1 VHAQTV
7 DVNRVFHALSDAT
20 RRQMI
25 ERLSEGPVSASEL
38 AKPLGVSLAAV
49 VQHLQ
54 LLEGCSLVRSEKVG
68 RTRLCRMEPAG
79 LRGVGPVG
87 ALREYPLAMVAWLVT
102 GALAFVFQWTET
114 ARLADQQLDGE
125 PA

>member
-1 VHAQTV
+1 MHAQTI

-54 LLEGCSLVRSEKVG
+54 VLEECSLVRSEKVG

-79 LRGVGPVG
+79 LSAVEKWVSDR
-87 ALREYPLAMVAWLVT
+87 RT
-102 GALAFVFQWTET
+102 QWE
-114 ARLADQQLDGE
+114 RKFDRLGDLLADE
-125 PA
+125 NP

>member
-25 ERLSEGPVSASEL
+25 ERLSEGPVSVSEL

-54 LLEGCSLVRSEKVG
+54 VLQECSLVRSEKVG
-68 RTRLCRMEPAG
+68 RTRLCRMESAG
-79 LRGVGPVG
+79 LRAV
-87 ALREYPLAMVAWLVT
+87 ENWI
-102 GALAFVFQWTET
+102 T
-114 ARLADQQLDGE
+114 ARRTSWERKFDRLGDLLAEEL
-125 PA
+125 PPKP

>member
-7 DVNRVFHALSDAT
+7 DVNRIFQALGDAT

-25 ERLSEGPVSASEL
+25 ERLSEGPVSVSEL

-54 LLEGCSLVRSEKVG
+54 LLEQCSLVRSEKIG

-79 LRGVGPVG
+79 LRAVEKWVTD
-87 ALREYPLAMVAWLVT
+87 RRTAWERKFDRL
-102 GALAFVFQWTET
+102 GDL
-114 ARLADQQLDGE
+114 LADED
-125 PA
+125 P

>member
-1 VHAQTV
+1 MHARTV
-7 DVNRVFHALSDAT
+7 DVNRVFHALGDAT

-54 LLEGCSLVRSEKVG
+54 LLEECSLVRSEKVG

-79 LRGVGPVG
+79 LRAVEKWITDRRASWERKFDRLGDLLAQDP
-87 ALREYPLAMVAWLVT
+87 PLPD
-102 GALAFVFQWTET
+102 
-114 ARLADQQLDGE
+114 AD
-125 PA
+125 P

>member
-1 VHAQTV
+1 MHAQTV

-79 LRGVGPVG
+79 LRAVEKWITDRR
-87 ALREYPLAMVAWLVT
+87 ASWERKFDRLSDLLA
-102 GALAFVFQWTET
+102 
-114 ARLADQQLDGE
+114 GE
-125 PA
+125 PPLPDADA

>member
-1 VHAQTV
+1 VHTQPI

-25 ERLSEGPVSASEL
+25 ERLSEGPVSVSGL

-54 LLEGCSLVRSEKVG
+54 VLEGCALVRTEKIG
-68 RTRLCRMEPAG
+68 RTRMCSMQTAG
-79 LRGVGPVG
+79 LS
-87 ALREYPLAMVAWLVT
+87 VAEKW
-102 GALAFVFQWTET
+102 
-114 ARLADQQLDGE
+114 LADRRSLWERKFDRLGDLLAE
-125 PA
+125 ESLPDVDP

>member
-1 VHAQTV
+1 
-7 DVNRVFHALSDAT
+7 
-20 RRQMI
+20 MI

-79 LRGVGPVG
+79 LRAVEKWITDRRASWERRFDRLGNLLAEDP
-87 ALREYPLAMVAWLVT
+87 PLPD
-102 GALAFVFQWTET
+102 
-114 ARLADQQLDGE
+114 AD
-125 PA
+125 P

>member
-1 VHAQTV
+1 MHAQTV
-7 DVNRVFHALSDAT
+7 DVNRVFHALSDGT

-54 LLEGCSLVRSEKVG
+54 LLEECSLVRSEKVG

-79 LRGVGPVG
+79 LRAVEKWISDRRASWERKFDRLGDLLAEDP
-87 ALREYPLAMVAWLVT
+87 PLPD
-102 GALAFVFQWTET
+102 
-114 ARLADQQLDGE
+114 AD
-125 PA
+125 P

>member
-25 ERLSEGPVSASEL
+25 ERLSEGPVSVSEL

-54 LLEGCSLVRSEKVG
+54 VLEGCALVRSEKVG

-79 LRGVGPVG
+79 LRVV
-87 ALREYPLAMVAWLVT
+87 ENWI
-102 GALAFVFQWTET
+102 TERRT
-114 ARLADQQLDGE
+114 SWERKLDRLGDLLSTDTD
-125 PA
+125 P

>member
-1 VHAQTV
+1 MHAQTV

-79 LRGVGPVG
+79 LRAVEKWITDRRASWERKFDRLGDLLAEDP
-87 ALREYPLAMVAWLVT
+87 PLPDV
-102 GALAFVFQWTET
+102 
-114 ARLADQQLDGE
+114 D
-125 PA
+125 P

>member
-1 VHAQTV
+1 MRTQSI

-25 ERLSEGPVSASEL
+25 ERLSEGPISVSGL

-54 LLEGCSLVRSEKVG
+54 VLEACALVRTEKVG
-68 RTRLCRMEPAG
+68 RTRVCRMESAG
-79 LRGVGPVG
+79 LSVVEKWIQDR
-87 ALREYPLAMVAWLVT
+87 RSMWERK
-102 GALAFVFQWTET
+102 FD
-114 ARLADQQLDGE
+114 RLGDLLDE
-125 PA
+125 ESLPDVDP

>member
-1 VHAQTV
+1 MHAQTV
-7 DVNRVFHALSDAT
+7 DVNRIFHALGDAT

-54 LLEGCSLVRSEKVG
+54 LLEECSLVRSEKVG

-79 LRGVGPVG
+79 LRAVEKWVTD
-87 ALREYPLAMVAWLVT
+87 RRTAWERKFDRL
-102 GALAFVFQWTET
+102 GDL
-114 ARLADQQLDGE
+114 LADED
-125 PA
+125 PPV

>member
-54 LLEGCSLVRSEKVG
+54 LLEECSLVRSEKVG

-79 LRGVGPVG
+79 LRAVENWITERRTSWERKLDRLGDLLSEEGPSD
-87 ALREYPLAMVAWLVT
+87 P
-102 GALAFVFQWTET
+102 
-114 ARLADQQLDGE
+114 
-125 PA
+125 

>member
-54 LLEGCSLVRSEKVG
+54 LLEECSLVRSEKVG
-68 RTRLCRMEPAG
+68 RTRLCRMESAG
-79 LRGVGPVG
+79 LRAVEKWITDRRASWERKFDRLGDLLAEDP
-87 ALREYPLAMVAWLVT
+87 PLPD
-102 GALAFVFQWTET
+102 
-114 ARLADQQLDGE
+114 AD
-125 PA
+125 P

>member
-1 VHAQTV
+1 MHAQTV

-79 LRGVGPVG
+79 LRAVEKWITDRRASWERKFDRLGDLLAEDP
-87 ALREYPLAMVAWLVT
+87 PLPDV
-102 GALAFVFQWTET
+102 
-114 ARLADQQLDGE
+114 DS
-125 PA
+125 

>member
-7 DVNRVFHALSDAT
+7 DVNRIFQALGDAT
-20 RRQMI
+20 RRQMM

-54 LLEGCSLVRSEKVG
+54 LLEECSLVRSEKVG

-79 LRGVGPVG
+79 LRAVEKWVTD
-87 ALREYPLAMVAWLVT
+87 RRNAWERKFDRL
-102 GALAFVFQWTET
+102 GDL
-114 ARLADQQLDGE
+114 LADEDP
-125 PA
+125 PAGA

>member
-1 VHAQTV
+1 MHAQTV

-79 LRGVGPVG
+79 LRAVEKWISDRRASWERKFDRLGNLLAEDP
-87 ALREYPLAMVAWLVT
+87 PLPD
-102 GALAFVFQWTET
+102 
-114 ARLADQQLDGE
+114 AD
-125 PA
+125 P

>member
-7 DVNRVFHALSDAT
+7 DVNRIFQALGDAT
-20 RRQMI
+20 RRQIM
-25 ERLSEGPVSASEL
+25 ERLSEGPISASEL

-54 LLEGCSLVRSEKVG
+54 LLEECSLVRSEKVG

-79 LRGVGPVG
+79 LRAVEKWITD
-87 ALREYPLAMVAWLVT
+87 RRTSWERK
-102 GALAFVFQWTET
+102 FD
-114 ARLADQQLDGE
+114 RLGDLLSKED
-125 PA
+125 P

>member
-1 VHAQTV
+1 MHAPIV

-25 ERLSEGPVSASEL
+25 ERLSEGPVSASDL

-54 LLEGCSLVRSEKVG
+54 LLEECSLVRSEKIG
-68 RTRLCRMEPAG
+68 RTRLCRMESAG
-79 LRGVGPVG
+79 LRAVEKWISDR
-87 ALREYPLAMVAWLVT
+87 RE
-102 GALAFVFQWTET
+102 QWE
-114 ARLADQQLDGE
+114 RKFDRLCDLLADED
-125 PA
+125 P

>member
-1 VHAQTV
+1 MHAQTI

-25 ERLSEGPVSASEL
+25 ERLSDGPVSASEL

-49 VQHLQ
+49 LQHLQ
-54 LLEGCSLVRSEKVG
+54 VLEECSLVRSEKIG

-79 LRGVGPVG
+79 LRAV
-87 ALREYPLAMVAWLVT
+87 E
-102 GALAFVFQWTET
+102 QWVSDRRTRWE
-114 ARLADQQLDGE
+114 RKFDRLGDLLADE
-125 PA
+125 NA

>member
-1 VHAQTV
+1 VHAQTI

-25 ERLSEGPVSASEL
+25 ERLSEGPVSVSEL

-54 LLEGCSLVRSEKVG
+54 VLEECSLVRSQKVG

-79 LRGVGPVG
+79 LRAV
-87 ALREYPLAMVAWLVT
+87 ESWI
-102 GALAFVFQWTET
+102 TERRT
-114 ARLADQQLDGE
+114 SWERKFDHLGHLLADEG
-125 PA
+125 PINR

>member
-54 LLEGCSLVRSEKVG
+54 LLEQCSLVRSEKVG

-79 LRGVGPVG
+79 LRAVEKWISDRRASWERKFDRLGDLLAEDP
-87 ALREYPLAMVAWLVT
+87 PLPD
-102 GALAFVFQWTET
+102 
-114 ARLADQQLDGE
+114 AD
-125 PA
+125 P

>member
-54 LLEGCSLVRSEKVG
+54 LLEQCSLVRSEKVG
-68 RTRLCRMEPAG
+68 RTRLCRMEPSG
-79 LRGVGPVG
+79 LRAVEKWISDRRASWERKFDRLGDLLAEDP
-87 ALREYPLAMVAWLVT
+87 PLPDV
-102 GALAFVFQWTET
+102 
-114 ARLADQQLDGE
+114 D
-125 PA
+125 P

>member
-7 DVNRVFHALSDAT
+7 DVNRIFQALGDAT

-25 ERLSEGPVSASEL
+25 ERLSEGPVSVSEL

-54 LLEGCSLVRSEKVG
+54 LLEECLLVRSEKVG

-79 LRGVGPVG
+79 LRAVEKWVTD
-87 ALREYPLAMVAWLVT
+87 RRTAWERKFDRL
-102 GALAFVFQWTET
+102 GDL
-114 ARLADQQLDGE
+114 LADEGPHD
-125 PA
+125 P

>member
-25 ERLSEGPVSASEL
+25 ERLSEGPVSVSEL

-54 LLEGCSLVRSEKVG
+54 LLEECSLVRSEKIG

-79 LRGVGPVG
+79 LRAVEKWISDR
-87 ALREYPLAMVAWLVT
+87 RE
-102 GALAFVFQWTET
+102 QWE
-114 ARLADQQLDGE
+114 RKFDRLGDLLADEE
-125 PA
+125 P

>member
-79 LRGVGPVG
+79 LRAVEKWITDRRASWERKFDRLGDLLAEDP
-87 ALREYPLAMVAWLVT
+87 PLPDV
-102 GALAFVFQWTET
+102 
-114 ARLADQQLDGE
+114 D
-125 PA
+125 P

>member
-54 LLEGCSLVRSEKVG
+54 LLEECSLVRSEKVG

-79 LRGVGPVG
+79 LRAVEKWITDRRASWERKFDRLGDLLAEDP
-87 ALREYPLAMVAWLVT
+87 PLPD
-102 GALAFVFQWTET
+102 
-114 ARLADQQLDGE
+114 AD
-125 PA
+125 P

>member
-79 LRGVGPVG
+79 LRAVEKWITDRRASWERRFDRLGDLLAEDP
-87 ALREYPLAMVAWLVT
+87 PLPD
-102 GALAFVFQWTET
+102 
-114 ARLADQQLDGE
+114 AD
-125 PA
+125 P